1 MSRRLT
7 SFVLAGLLLSSGALA
22 QNPSVRRL
30 IDAENRPAAKT
41 PASLGRTVDRVGRA
55 FEAEDSREIER
66 CLSEPKVYLSLKP
79 GGEGYF
85 GSSQAKFILDRLFNE
100 RRTDSFTYNPRE
112 IEVSDGASAHFRA
125 EWSYVPV
132 EASDVVTE
140 ELRFKLDRVSRDE
153 WRVSEI
159 RAQSR

>member
-1 MSRRLT
+1 I
-7 SFVLAGLLLSSGALA
+7 
-22 QNPSVRRL
+22 N
-30 IDAENRPAAKT
+30 AENRPATKA
-41 PASLGRTVDRVGRA
+41 PEALGRTIDRVGRA
-55 FEAEDSREIER
+55 FKSEDSGEIER

-100 RRTDSFTYNPRE
+100 RRTDSFTYNPHE
-112 IEVSDGASAHFRA
+112 VEVSDGASARFRA

-132 EASDVVTE
+132 EATGVVTE